1 LIETLRETTVE
12 SWHDRIGR
20 QRDWVWRGWQT
31 RYSYLRVKK
40 PENLGNNP
48 NAPLILL
55 HGFGACIEHWRKN
68 VPVLSQ
74 KRDVY
79 AIDLLGFGGSR
90 KAIANYSVDLWVEQV
105 YDFWQIF
112 IDRPVVLVGNSL
124 GSLVSLVAA
133 ARHPDMVKGLA
144 ISSLPDVSLRQEMM
158 PKFIA
163 PMVNAIESFFASP
176 FLLNNLLK
184 IIRRRNFIRSV
195 GLNFA
200 YSDKSTITDELVEI
214 IARPPLDEGA
224 GDTLCA
230 LFDSTRQTNFAPAV
244 GSILPDLDLPILL
257 IWGKEDRV
265 IPPIIAPIFA
275 KMNHRVKLIE
285 IENVG
290 HCPHDEVPEKY
301 NQILL
306 DWLEHEVDRAI
317 E

>member
-1 LIETLRETTVE
+1 LRETITE

-31 RYSYLRVKK
+31 RYSYFRAK
-40 PENLGNNP
+40 ESQDNNST
-48 NAPLILL
+48 PLILL

-68 VPVLSQ
+68 MPELSQ

-90 KAIANYSVDLWVEQV
+90 KAVTNYSVDLWVEQV
-105 YDFWQIF
+105 YDFWRTF
-112 IDRPVVLVGNSL
+112 LDRPVVLVGNSL

-158 PKFIA
+158 PQFIA
-163 PMVNAIESFFASP
+163 PIVASIESFFASP

-184 IIRRRNFIRSV
+184 IVRKRNFIRSV

-200 YSDKSTITDELVEI
+200 YSDKSAITDELVEI

-244 GSILPDLDLPILL
+244 GSILPDLELPILL

-301 NQILL
+301 DRILL
-306 DWLEHEVDRAI
+306 DWLGHEVDREI